1 MTTLLEYRTKMA
13 DEADDCIVNLK
24 RLRDEYQQ
32 AKAAMTHSIE
42 QLNCTDLLVTAE
54 NLRDSL

>member
-1 MTTLLEYRTKMA
+1 MA